1 MHTMGLIRQTVTVGN
16 SPMGLHM
23 RPAMAFAKLANT
35 VGCSVKVFLGEKQAN
50 GRSPME
56 LLMLFAPPGTELTL
70 ELDGDDA
77 ERILQPL
84 IDILTEPGG
93 EDESHSGS

>member
-1 MHTMGLIRQTVTVGN
+1 MGLIRQTVIVGN

-35 VGCSVKVFLGEKQAN
+35 MRCSVRVYLGEKQAN

-77 ERILQPL
+77 DTALRPL
-84 IDILTEPGG
+84 LDILTDESG
-93 EDESHSGS
+93 EDESPPGS

>member
-1 MHTMGLIRQTVTVGN
+1 MNTMGLIRQTVIVGN

-35 VGCSVKVFLGEKQAN
+35 VQCSVRVFVGEKPAN

-77 ERILQPL
+77 DGILQPL
-84 IDILTEPGG
+84 IDILTDESG
-93 EDESHSGS
+93 EDESPAGS